1 MHRLTSHS
9 KCCNL
14 NSNAHP
20 VQIFCDMICVTGKAL
35 NCYLY
40 EKVQTQFLKSAN
52 VSEMLFRYIICLF
65 FSSHGIFLHFQH
77 YDRMYKFILF
87 S

>member
-1 MHRLTSHS
+1 MHKLTFHT
-9 KCCNL
+9 KCHNL

-20 VQIFCDMICVTGKAL
+20 VQIFCDMICVTGNAF
-35 NCYLY
+35 NYYLY

-52 VSEMLFRYIICLF
+52 VSGMLFRYIICPL
-65 FSSHGIFLHFQH
+65 FSSNGIFLHFQH
-77 YDRMYKFILF
+77 YDTIYKFILF